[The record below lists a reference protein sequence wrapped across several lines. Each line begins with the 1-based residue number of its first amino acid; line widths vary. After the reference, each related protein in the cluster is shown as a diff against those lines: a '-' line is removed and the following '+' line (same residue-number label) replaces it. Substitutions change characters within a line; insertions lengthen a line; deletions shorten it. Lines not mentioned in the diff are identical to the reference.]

1 MSFQAVVRIEEVP
14 LGGGIRVQIGRQ
26 EIALFRDENGVRA
39 IDDRC
44 PHRGAPLSEGFLEKG
59 KVYCPWHCFDFCLTT
74 GTSTAAAHLQVT
86 VYPVE
91 IREGIIYLDAPSND
105 GNTSGTTGGED
116 EDDV

>member
-1 MSFQAVVRIEEVP
+1 MGWEAVGRIEEVP
-14 LGGGIRVQIGRQ
+14 VAGGVRVQLGRR
-26 EIALFRDENGVRA
+26 EITLFRDGDSVRA

-74 GTSTAAAHLQVT
+74 GTSTAASHLQVA

-91 IREGIIYLDAPSND
+91 IREGVIYLDAPTID
-105 GNTSGTTGGED
+105 GNISGTTGGED
-116 EDDV
+116 EDDL